1 MSPRFSRW
9 PVLVSKSMTPSL
21 RALVSHC
28 LSVLAVLVIASTAA
42 GPATSAGSVGLAD
55 NYRLAVWPP
64 HAESPQFNLKDAGGR
79 PRSLADFRGR
89 VVVLFFGFVH
99 CPDACPTELFK
110 LALVMKKLGTVGDR
124 IQVLFITLDPE
135 RDTPALLKSYVSAF
149 DPRFVALTGTNPEID
164 AAAASF
170 FVQYARVGTGADY
183 SIDHSTSTYVIDAAG
198 RLRLIG
204 GLKTTAGDYAHD
216 LAMLAAAPP

>member
-9 PVLVSKSMTPSL
+9 PAPVVKSMAPSL
-21 RALVSHC
+21 RALASRY
-28 LSVLAVLVIASTAA
+28 LAVLAVLAIVSTAA
-42 GPATSAGSVGLAD
+42 GPPASAALAD
-55 NYRLAVWPP
+55 DYRLTVWPP
-64 HAESPQFNLKDAGGR
+64 HAESPQFNLKDPGGR

-89 VVVLFFGFVH
+89 VVVVFFGFVH

-110 LALVMKKLGTVGDR
+110 LALVMKQLGAVGDR
-124 IQVLFITLDPE
+124 IQVLFITLDAE
-135 RDTPALLKSYVSAF
+135 RDTPAVLKSYVSAF
-149 DPRFVALTGTNPEID
+149 DPRFVALTGTNLEID

-170 FVQYARVGTGADY
+170 FVQYAKVGNGADY

-204 GLKTTAGDYAHD
+204 GMKTTAGDYAHD
-216 LAMLAAAPP
+216 LSLLAAAPP

>member
-9 PVLVSKSMTPSL
+9 PAPVTKTMAPSF
-21 RALVSHC
+21 RALVSRY
-28 LSVLAVLVIASTAA
+28 LAVLAVLAIVSTAA
-42 GPATSAGSVGLAD
+42 GPPASAALAD
-55 NYRLAVWPP
+55 DYRLTAWPL

-89 VVVLFFGFVH
+89 VVVVFFGFVH

-110 LALVMKKLGTVGDR
+110 LALVMKQLGAVGDR

-135 RDTPALLKSYVSAF
+135 RDTPAVLKSYVSAF
-149 DPRFVALTGTNPEID
+149 DPRFVALTGTNLEID

-170 FVQYARVGTGADY
+170 FVQYAKVGSGADY
-183 SIDHSTSTYVIDAAG
+183 SIDHSTSTYVIDPAG

-204 GLKTTAGDYAHD
+204 GMKTTAGDYAHD
-216 LAMLAAAPP
+216 LSLLAAAVPP